1 MMQRAK
7 GETPSP
13 ILVPMNF
20 KSMKTLLLLEPP
32 YAIYSLEVEELA
44 LQEDYYYLSLSDL
57 FMQEA
62 GSKSALGQSLG
73 ELDAKA
79 RYKQLMQSKLRK
91 LPRNIKA
98 GWLLDPDCI
107 SSLEEAQALKELLE
121 ELNHP
126 LDAII
131 IGQATAENLLAEV
144 PDYEDK
150 ETAAEEIKDY
160 FVTLLPGILQIFP
173 EVPQLELSEQDDW
186 KALHKQIRKLLR
198 GTTQEN

>member
-1 MMQRAK
+1 
-7 GETPSP
+7 
-13 ILVPMNF
+13 
-20 KSMKTLLLLEPP
+20 MKTLLLLEPP
-32 YAIYSLEVEELA
+32 YAVYSLEVEELA

-62 GSKSALGQSLG
+62 GSKSALGKNLG
-73 ELDAKA
+73 ELDPKA
-79 RYKQLMQSKLRK
+79 RYQQLMQSKLRK

-131 IGQATAENLLAEV
+131 IGQASEEELLTDL
-144 PDYEDK
+144 PDYIEK
-150 ETAAEEIKDY
+150 ETAAEEIKEY
-160 FVTLLPGILQIFP
+160 FTHLLPGILQIFP
-173 EVPQLELSEQDDW
+173 DVPQTELSEESDW
-186 KALHKQIRKLLR
+186 KVLHKQIRTVLR
-198 GTTQEN
+198 GAAQN